1 MGAGEKVLQG
11 VIRMRDE
18 ASRVML
24 QVRDAT
30 TNLGN
35 ETVTT
40 TRSQDGLNSTIGK
53 LGGIIATAFAVDKV
67 IDFGKSVV
75 EETARL
81 NAMDAQFEQIFKGV
95 EGDIALKRITTA
107 ERDLGIHTD
116 RLTESFN
123 KFGAQVKGAGMDAKK
138 AMSATD
144 KATRLAADSAAF
156 YDVSLET
163 SSASLAS
170 FMKGNF
176 EAGDAIGVF
185 TNATQMNNKSLDMYN
200 KKWQDLNESERQW
213 LLLDTVEKTYKLN
226 GAMGQAAREADQYEN
241 VMGNLKATWNE
252 FKQLIGQPILNFALQ
267 SMQGLISVIQTSSK
281 KIMVFGKEWA
291 NIGKQ
296 IGSVNIKGVI
306 DSIAG
311 AVGLLVGT
319 ILKVA
324 KVALPPMIKAFSWI
338 ISNGKAIAAVF
349 VTVKSAAIMT
359 SAINSIGKLKI
370 AFIAA
375 QAAALNFANGHLAT
389 GAITGLQTVVG
400 LLTGKLTLHAAATNL
415 SALAA
420 TKLKVAMTALG
431 GPIGVAMLAISA
443 LVVGVIYLWNTNE
456 GFRNGVIASWN
467 NIKQVATQTWGY
479 IANFFT
485 QTIPQALSSAG
496 QWFDQLWNNIKQS
509 FSNGISAITGF
520 VDSTKQ
526 NIVNKFEAICIGIQA
541 AFVNGIN
548 SIQNF
553 FTQTIPAVI
562 DNVVAWFEQLP
573 YRLGDIIGFAIG
585 RTIAFGIEIH
595 NFFTQTIPQVVNNIV
610 NWFKELPSKLAEQFN
625 LIVTN
630 VTTWGV
636 NFYTAA
642 TSVARKVVDTIVF
655 LYIGLPIKMAT
666 YFNMIVQNVITWG
679 INFYTS
685 ARNGAVNAVNVIVN
699 YMAQLPGKVKAKFN
713 QVISAAT
720 AWATS
725 FAAKGKE
732 GATKFATRLYDELKK
747 IPGKVKKFGK
757 DIVDGI
763 LNGIRNAIN
772 GASNAFKSFGQGI
785 VNGIKRGLGINSPS
799 RLARDEIGVHIPTGI
814 AVGVAK
820 AIPTAVRMINKSMA
834 KMMGDVDTPEAEMNI
849 GVSTSNSSNTGVST
863 SQVNTQQSGSVS
875 ASRNKGDINIYF
887 NIDGLTVREETDIRK
902 IAKEL
907 VKELKLSDEGGV
919 VYGY

>member
-18 ASRVML
+18 ASRVMI

-30 TNLGN
+30 TSLGN

-107 ERDLGIHTD
+107 EKDLGIHTD

-252 FKQLIGQPILNFALQ
+252 FKQLIGQPMLNFALQ
-267 SMQGLISVIQTSSK
+267 SMQGLISVIQTSSNK
-281 KIMVFGKEWA
+281 VMVFGKEWA

-306 DSIAG
+306 DSVAG

-324 KVALPPMIKAFSWI
+324 KIALPPMIKAFSWI

-349 VTVKSAAIMT
+349 VTIKSAAIMT
-359 SAINSIGKLKI
+359 SAINSIGKLRLG
-370 AFIAA
+370 FLAA
-375 QAAALNFANGHLAT
+375 QAAAANFANGQVAA
-389 GAITGLQTVVG
+389 GTVLTVYQSIVG
-400 LLTGKLTLHAAATNL
+400 LLTGKITLHTAATNL
-415 SALAA
+415 STLAA
-420 TKLKVAMTALG
+420 TKFKAAMAALG
-431 GPIGVAMLAISA
+431 GPIGIAMLAISA

-485 QTIPQALSSAG
+485 QTIPQALSSTG
-496 QWFDQLWNNIKQS
+496 QWFDQLWINIKQS
-509 FSNGISAITGF
+509 FN
-520 VDSTKQ
+520 
-526 NIVNKFEAICIGIQA
+526 
-541 AFVNGIN
+541 NGIN
-548 SIQNF
+548 AIKNF
-553 FTQTIPAVI
+553 V
-562 DNVVAWFEQLP
+562 
-573 YRLGDIIGFAIG
+573 
-585 RTIAFGIEIH
+585 
-595 NFFTQTIPQVVNNIV
+595 TQTIPQIAQNIV
-610 NWFKELPSKLAEQFN
+610 NWFAQLPERLGFV
-625 LIVTN
+625 L
-630 VTTWGV
+630 
-636 NFYTAA
+636 
-642 TSVARKVVDTIVF
+642 
-655 LYIGLPIKMAT
+655 GLVIAT
-666 YFNMIVQNVITWG
+666 YIKFGIALFNFVTQTIPQIVQNIISWFIQLPGRIATCFNMVVQNTIAWG
-679 INFYTS
+679 IQFGTN
-685 ARNGAVNAVNVIVN
+685 ARIGVTNAVNTIVTF
-699 YMAQLPGKVKAKFN
+699 MSQLPGKVKDKFN
-713 QVISAAT
+713 QVISAAV

-772 GASNAFKSFGQGI
+772 GAANAFASFGRGI
-785 VNGIKRGLGINSPS
+785 VNGIKKGLDINSPS
-799 RLARDEIGVHIPTGI
+799 GLARDEIGVHIPTGI

-820 AIPTAVRMINKSMA
+820 AIPTAIRMINKSMY
-834 KMMGDVDTPEAEMNI
+834 KMIDGIDTPEAEMNI
-849 GVSTSNSSNTGVST
+849 GVSTSSKSNTGVSSSNVST
-863 SQVNTQQSGSVS
+863 ENSSGSVS
-875 ASRNKGDINIYF
+875 VSKGKGDVSFHFHIENM
-887 NIDGLTVREETDIRK
+887 NVREESDIKK

-907 VKELKLSDEGGV
+907 LKELKLSEAGGV
-919 VYGY
+919 VGVY